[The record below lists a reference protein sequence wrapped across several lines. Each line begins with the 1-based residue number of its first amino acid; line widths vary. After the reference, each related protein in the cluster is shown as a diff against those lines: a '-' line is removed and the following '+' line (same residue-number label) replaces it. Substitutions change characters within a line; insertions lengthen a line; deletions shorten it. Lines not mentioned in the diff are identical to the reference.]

1 MTLKTSLAL
10 FAKDHLNPADTVRLA
25 KQQQE
30 MRERYDLQYLAFDA
44 QAWWWYWAVQ
54 MKAQLGAL
62 ATPKEATRLQ
72 NLASQYDRT
81 LQDCVTDLEGPW
93 NKLLR
98 EKYDPANWGNR
109 NYESLQE
116 QMQAGLEKHGRE
128 RDALARDM
136 SQVFASE

>member
-1 MTLKTSLAL
+1 
-10 FAKDHLNPADTVRLA
+10 
-25 KQQQE
+25 
-30 MRERYDLQYLAFDA
+30 
-44 QAWWWYWAVQ
+44 
-54 MKAQLGAL
+54 
-62 ATPKEATRLQ
+62 
-72 NLASQYDRT
+72 
-81 LQDCVTDLEGPW
+81 VTDLEGPW